1 MNRRLRYHCD
11 ICGERIGMWSEFDHK
26 MKAHPEVMAIQGSNR
41 MRYAVWYFPAIT
53 AAIGLMVGS
62 ALLHESW
69 WWRLGVLGG
78 IYAMFAILI
87 VFGVKSWR
95 RERPFRLQVSTACM
109 VCGAQMQVKDVESH
123 MSTEHPDVFRAV
135 KRTAWLMTPTL
146 LGFLVY
152 LLALI
157 GLLVFNVLPAVRT
170 LYLALVFV
178 PLFTWMAII
187 AVVGFVLGKRYLKHA
202 YMQQ

>member
-26 MKAHPEVMAIQGSNR
+26 IRAHPEVMAIQRSDR

-69 WWRLGVLGG
+69 WRFGVLAG
-78 IYAMFAILI
+78 IYAMFAALF

-95 RERPFRLQVSTACM
+95 RERPFRLQVSTTCM
-109 VCGAQMQVKDVESH
+109 VCGARMQVKDVESH
-123 MSTEHPDVFRAV
+123 TSMEHPDVFRAM
-135 KRTAWLMTPTL
+135 KRTQWLMTPTL
-146 LGFLVY
+146 SAFLIYMLGLIS
-152 LLALI
+152 LLALNMWRADYQSLI
-157 GLLVFNVLPAVRT
+157 VLL
-170 LYLALVFV
+170 FV
-178 PLFTWMAII
+178 PLFGWMAIVAMI
-187 AVVGFVLGKRYLKHA
+187 GLVLGKRYLKHA
-202 YMQQ
+202 